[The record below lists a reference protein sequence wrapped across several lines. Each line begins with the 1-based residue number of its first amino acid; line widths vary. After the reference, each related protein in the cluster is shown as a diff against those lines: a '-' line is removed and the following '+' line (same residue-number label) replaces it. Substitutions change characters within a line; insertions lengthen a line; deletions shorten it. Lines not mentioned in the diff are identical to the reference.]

1 MEEVKKQILA
11 VLVDNEAGVLS
22 QISRL
27 FSRKGYNIESLAVGT
42 ADLPNT
48 SRITI
53 EVIADDD
60 HAKLL
65 SNQLRKLFP
74 VHSVKLLTPQKSIRR
89 ELVLYKVRTPDNDT
103 RNAIIQIANA
113 IIQIANI
120 FRANIIDVSVGT
132 LTLAVVGGES
142 KTEGIEKILE
152 EFEVM
157 ELVRTGSVALER
169 GQETIYDETKEKG
182 EFNYGKNVL

>member
-1 MEEVKKQILA
+1 MNEVRRQTLA

-22 QISRL
+22 QVSRL

-42 ADLPNT
+42 TTDPAV

-53 EVIADDD
+53 EVLGDDD
-60 HAKLL
+60 QIKLL

-74 VHSVKLLTPQKSIRR
+74 VHSVKVLTPEKSIRR
-89 ELVLYKVRTPDNDT
+89 ELVLFKVRAATGEK
-103 RNAIIQIANA
+103 RNE

-120 FRANIIDVSVGT
+120 FRANIIDVAIGS
-132 LTLAVVGGES
+132 LTLAMIGDES
-142 KTEGIEKILE
+142 KIEAIQKLLE
-152 EFEVM
+152 EFEVL
-157 ELVRTGSVALER
+157 ELVRTGVVALER